1 VIANKEKQ
9 NIQLEA
15 ILIRYIQRR
24 GEAMEERVAGSPR
37 PACLAMVSLG
47 WRLGAG
53 GMPAQWLLPAGWDG
67 VTASEDGSRR
77 RSLPAIQ
84 QYYESNSTKPKKC
97 LPYLVV
103 SAGRDSF

>member
-1 VIANKEKQ
+1 
-9 NIQLEA
+9 
-15 ILIRYIQRR
+15 
-24 GEAMEERVAGSPR
+24 MEERVAGSPR